1 MLHEQVPG
9 HLSIRGRTEP
19 VSEEGDDTT
28 MRVKKRSE
36 KVFPVIDPKGR
47 FVRRMAATDTLA
59 QRDLLAAGT
68 KSLLQ
73 PHCMGDLP
81 LGG

>member
-9 HLSIRGRTEP
+9 HLSIRGGTEP
-19 VSEEGDDTT
+19 VSEEGDGTT

-36 KVFPVIDPKGR
+36 KVFPVIDPKGS
-47 FVRRMAATDTLA
+47 FVGRMAATDALA